1 MKVAIYNIQSGEI
14 LRFFNGPSSA
24 VDIQV
29 GEGEEFYLNCPDTVT
44 HIVDNTPTLL
54 AAPAV
59 AAPVKLLR
67 IRQER
72 NARLAKCDYTHI
84 SDAKLTADQK
94 EAWKI
99 YRQAL
104 RDFPATVDLNNIIW
118 PVAPVEE

>member
-54 AAPAV
+54 AARRCRAGKTI
-59 AAPVKLLR
+59 ADS
-67 IRQER
+67 
-72 NARLAKCDYTHI
+72 ARAKCQI
-84 SDAKLTADQK
+84 S
-94 EAWKI
+94 
-99 YRQAL
+99 
-104 RDFPATVDLNNIIW
+104 
-118 PVAPVEE
+118 

>member
-54 AAPAV
+54 AAPAGKTI
-59 AAPVKLLR
+59 ADS
-67 IRQER
+67 
-72 NARLAKCDYTHI
+72 ARAKCQI
-84 SDAKLTADQK
+84 S
-94 EAWKI
+94 
-99 YRQAL
+99 
-104 RDFPATVDLNNIIW
+104 
-118 PVAPVEE
+118 